1 MTITRREW
9 TALLGALPLFGQ
21 TPVQAPVP
29 AAPPEGIEKATADVR
44 DVSQRLAE
52 IEMPLNIEPAFRFV
66 A

>member
-9 TALLGALPLFGQ
+9 TALLGALPLLSQ
-21 TPVQAPVP
+21 TPVQAPAP
-29 AAPPEGIEKATADVR
+29 AAPPEGIEKATTDVR
-44 DVSQRLAE
+44 EISQRLAE